1 MITFIRHGK
10 TTYNDKRLFSGQID
24 CDLSKQ
30 GIEDTKK
37 VKLEDYDY
45 YYCSELKRT
54 HQTLKYLK
62 GDVKYAIDK
71 RINEVYLGEFQG
83 TPITEESALL
93 INKLIAENTGYM
105 GVETQKHLDARVIS
119 FINDLIDKHK
129 EDDKI
134 LVVSHS
140 GVIRSIKRNYLNE
153 KENLSTNNLETLTL
167 YNLTKK

>member
-1 MITFIRHGK
+1 
-10 TTYNDKRLFSGQID
+10 
-24 CDLSKQ
+24 
-30 GIEDTKK
+30 
-37 VKLEDYDY
+37 
-45 YYCSELKRT
+45 
-54 HQTLKYLK
+54 
-62 GDVKYAIDK
+62 
-71 RINEVYLGEFQG
+71 
-83 TPITEESALL
+83 
-93 INKLIAENTGYM
+93 M
-105 GVETQKHLDARVIS
+105 GVETQKHLDLRVIS

>member
-1 MITFIRHGK
+1 
-10 TTYNDKRLFSGQID
+10 
-24 CDLSKQ
+24 
-30 GIEDTKK
+30 
-37 VKLEDYDY
+37 
-45 YYCSELKRT
+45 
-54 HQTLKYLK
+54 
-62 GDVKYAIDK
+62 
-71 RINEVYLGEFQG
+71 
-83 TPITEESALL
+83 
-93 INKLIAENTGYM
+93 M
-105 GVETQKHLDARVIS
+105 GVETQEHLDSRVIS